1 MKGGKIILEEKKAF
15 EKNSR
20 QIPTQQS
27 IVSNKNYCDYLYAW
41 FQLNSERVE
50 YTSPQRRIAKKNVKY
65 TAIEREFTRIDV
77 NGNRVVVMGRR
88 TIPKY
93 IQLLL
98 DKGLLKDGDDG
109 YYYLSVLR
117 QGEAY
122 LIEFNTLQ
130 KLTHTL
136 QRNAISI
143 YVYLLNRYWVNGQ
156 QPFVATMAQMKE
168 YIGHSITTTSNNMI
182 ISDILEI
189 LKRLGLLDYSLEAD
203 ELKTYLE
210 FKYVKNKLPDLE
222 G

>member
-1 MKGGKIILEEKKAF
+1 MANNKKAF

-20 QIPTQQS
+20 QIPTQQY
-27 IVSNKNYCDYLYAW
+27 IVSNKDYCDYLYAW
-41 FQLNSERVE
+41 FQLNSERVS
-50 YTSPQRRIAKKNVKY
+50 YDSPQRRISKKKVKY
-65 TAIEREFTRIDV
+65 AAIEREFTRIDAT
-77 NGNRVVVMGRR
+77 GKSVVVLGRR

-93 IQLLL
+93 IQMLLEQE
-98 DKGLLKDGDDG
+98 LLEDGDDG
-109 YYYLSVLR
+109 YYYLSILN

-143 YVYLLNRYWVNGQ
+143 YVYLLNRYWMNGQ

-168 YIGHSITTTSNNMI
+168 YIGHSTATTSNNMI

-189 LKRLGLLDYSLEAD
+189 LKRLKLLDYNLEQD
-203 ELKTYLE
+203 EIKSYLS
-210 FKYVKNKLPDLE
+210 FKFVKNKLPDLDE
-222 G
+222 V